1 MQTSS
6 QASAGGVANAGEGK
20 GPYTVTVYLAAPGTT
35 VANQDGLLHSSSAG
49 HAYFMVSNSKD
60 KHGYGFSPISTGVM
74 GPGQVVKDEYKTYQN
89 PRYAYRLEI
98 TEEQYEKLKAYGE
111 AGVNKNEKQFGLYY
125 NGASN
130 SCVDFVWT
138 GLRQAGLRPKLD
150 SPDRDFDGTM
160 KVLPNL
166 DALKSIPKPF
176 PNSTLN
182 TLEENPLP
190 KKPTRLQKLLT
201 EVEGQHSPERVV
213 LSKDS
218 QQLFDRMRSELATTV
233 SDEQVLSA
241 VNATRECGIQKP
253 EQLRETVLH
262 DGKIFV
268 MGTTPGY
275 RAMVDLN
282 QPQQTLAD
290 EVNRSQ
296 QIDARLAEQSQQ
308 DSQQRDAAAQTAR
321 DIRMG

>member
-6 QASAGGVANAGEGK
+6 QASAGGAANAGEGK

-35 VANQDGLLHSSSAG
+35 VANQDGSLHSSSAG

-138 GLRQAGLRPKLD
+138 GLRQAVLRPKLD

-253 EQLRETVLH
+253 EKLRETVLH

-308 DSQQRDAAAQTAR
+308 ESQQRDAAAQTAR